1 MPNKGK
7 QILAVWGSPSSGK
20 TVTVVKIARELS
32 LNKKNV
38 AVVFCDGVCPTL
50 PTVLKTKKPVEGSI
64 GEVLAAPNVT
74 QELILK
80 NCVCHGKNPYI
91 SFLGYKAG
99 ENVFTYAEYAKERAV
114 DLLVL
119 LRHIADCV
127 VVDCASNI
135 TDSILST
142 AALEVAD
149 AVLRLGSCDLK
160 GVSYFMSCL
169 PIIADHRFKPEKH
182 IRVLSNVKP
191 RQDSGGYEN
200 TYGGVSYKLPH
211 VDAIEEQFYS
221 LALLDCLS
229 GKDAKVYE
237 PAIQSVVKEV
247 FSYDKEH

>member
-20 TVTVVKIARELS
+20 TVTVVKIAKELS
-32 LNKKNV
+32 INRKNV
-38 AVVFCDGVCPTL
+38 AVVFCDEVCPVL
-50 PTVLKTKKPVEGSI
+50 PTVLKTKKTVEGSI
-64 GEVLAAPNVT
+64 GEVLSAPSVT

-80 NCVCHGKNPYI
+80 NCVCPGKNSYI

-119 LRHIADCV
+119 LRHIADYV
-127 VVDCASNI
+127 VVDCSSAL

-149 AVLRLGSCDLK
+149 TVLRLGSCDLK
-160 GVSYFMSCL
+160 SVSYFMSCL
-169 PIIADHRFKPEKH
+169 PLIADRRFKPEKH
-182 IRVLSNVKP
+182 IRALSNVKP

-200 TYGGVSYKLPH
+200 TYGGVSYRLPH
-211 VDAIEEQFYS
+211 VAAIEEQFYS
-221 LALLDCLS
+221 LALLDGLS
-229 GKDAKVYE
+229 GKEAKAYE
-237 PAIQSVVKEV
+237 TVIRAITEEA
-247 FSYDKEH
+247 FGNG

>member
-20 TVTVVKIARELS
+20 TVTAVKIARELS

-38 AVVFCDGVCPTL
+38 VAVFCDGVCPAI

-64 GEVLAAPNVT
+64 GEVLTAPNVT

-80 NCVCHGKNPYI
+80 NCACHARNPYI
-91 SFLGYKAG
+91 SFLGYKVG

-127 VVDCASNI
+127 VVDCSSNL

-142 AALEVAD
+142 AVLEVAD
-149 AVLRLGSCDLK
+149 TVLRLGSCDLK
-160 GVSYFMSCL
+160 GMSYFMSCL
-169 PIIADHRFKPEKH
+169 PLIADRRFKPEKH
-182 IRVLSNVKP
+182 VRVLSNVKP

-221 LALLDCLS
+221 LSLLDGLS
-229 GKDAKVYE
+229 GKDAKAYE
-237 PAIQSVVKEV
+237 PVIKEIAEGV
-247 FSYDKEH
+247 FGNG

>member
-20 TVTVVKIARELS
+20 TVTAVKIAKELS
-32 LNKKNV
+32 INRKNV
-38 AVVFCDGVCPTL
+38 AVVFCDGVCPAL
-50 PTVLKTKKPVEGSI
+50 PTVLKTKKTVEGSI
-64 GEVLAAPNVT
+64 GEVLSAPSVT

-80 NCVCHGKNPYI
+80 NCICPGKNPYI

-119 LRHIADCV
+119 LRHIADYV
-127 VVDCASNI
+127 VVDCSSAL

-149 AVLRLGSCDLK
+149 TVLRLGSCDLK
-160 GVSYFMSCL
+160 SVSYYMSCL
-169 PIIADHRFKPEKH
+169 PLIADRRFKPEKH

-200 TYGGVSYKLPH
+200 TYGGVSYRLPH
-211 VDAIEEQFYS
+211 VAAIEEQFYS
-221 LALLDCLS
+221 LALLDSLS
-229 GKDAKVYE
+229 GKEAKAYQTVIL
-237 PAIQSVVKEV
+237 AITEEV
-247 FSYDKEH
+247 FGNA

>member
-20 TVTVVKIARELS
+20 TVTAVKIARELS
-32 LNKKNV
+32 LNRKNV
-38 AVVFCDGVCPTL
+38 AVFFCDGVCPAL
-50 PTVLKTKKPVEGSI
+50 PTVLKTKKPVEGSL
-64 GEVLAAPNVT
+64 GEVLSAPNLT

-80 NCVCHGKNPYI
+80 NCVCPAKNPYI
-91 SFLGYKAG
+91 SFLGYKVG

-127 VVDCASNI
+127 VVDCASSL

-160 GVSYFMSCL
+160 GVSYFMSSL
-169 PIIADHRFKPEKH
+169 PLIADRRFKPEKH

-211 VDAIEEQFYS
+211 VAAIEEQFYS
-221 LALLDCLS
+221 LSLLDGLS
-229 GKDAKVYE
+229 GKEAKTYE
-237 PAIQSVVKEV
+237 TVIREIAEGV
-247 FSYDKEH
+247 FANG

>member
-20 TVTVVKIARELS
+20 TVTAVKIARELS
-32 LNKKNV
+32 LNRKNV
-38 AVVFCDGVCPTL
+38 VVVFCDGVCPAL
-50 PTVLKTKKPVEGSI
+50 PTVLKTKKPVEGSL

-80 NCVCHGKNPYI
+80 NCICPAKNPYI

-127 VVDCASNI
+127 VVDCASSL

-169 PIIADHRFKPEKH
+169 PLIADRRFKPEKH

-200 TYGGVSYKLPH
+200 AYGGVSYKLPH
-211 VDAIEEQFYS
+211 VEAIEEQFYS
-221 LALLDCLS
+221 LALLDGLS
-229 GKDAKVYE
+229 GKEAKTYE
-237 PAIQSVVKEV
+237 PVIREIAEGV
-247 FSYDKEH
+247 FGNG

>member
-20 TVTVVKIARELS
+20 TVTAVKIARELS
-32 LNKKNV
+32 LNRKNV
-38 AVVFCDGVCPTL
+38 AVVFCDGVCPAL

-64 GEVLAAPNVT
+64 GEVLSAPNVT

-80 NCVCHGKNPYI
+80 NCECPARNPYF

-127 VVDCASNI
+127 VVDCASSL

-160 GVSYFMSCL
+160 GVSYFMSSL
-169 PIIADHRFKPEKH
+169 PLIADRRFKPEKH
-182 IRVLSNVKP
+182 IRVLSNVKC

-200 TYGGVSYKLPH
+200 AYGGVSYKLPH

-221 LALLDCLS
+221 LSLLDGLP
-229 GKDAKVYE
+229 GKEAKEYE
-237 PAIQSVVKEV
+237 LVIREIAEGV
-247 FSYDKEH
+247 FGNG

>member
-20 TVTVVKIARELS
+20 TVTAVKIARELS
-32 LNKKNV
+32 LNRKNV
-38 AVVFCDGVCPTL
+38 AVVFCDGVCPAL

-64 GEVLAAPNVT
+64 GEVLAAPSVT

-80 NCVCHGKNPYI
+80 NCECPARNPYI

-127 VVDCASNI
+127 VVDCASSL

-160 GVSYFMSCL
+160 GVSYFMSSL
-169 PIIADHRFKPEKH
+169 PLIADRRFKPEKH

-211 VDAIEEQFYS
+211 VAAIEEQFYS
-221 LALLDCLS
+221 LSLLDGLS
-229 GKDAKVYE
+229 GKEAKTYE
-237 PAIQSVVKEV
+237 TVIREIAEGV
-247 FSYDKEH
+247 FGNG

>member
-20 TVTVVKIARELS
+20 TVTAVKIARELS
-32 LNKKNV
+32 LNRKNV
-38 AVVFCDGVCPTL
+38 AVVFCDGVCPAL

-80 NCVCHGKNPYI
+80 NCECPAKSPYL
-91 SFLGYKAG
+91 SFIGYKAG

-127 VVDCASNI
+127 VVDCASSL

-160 GVSYFMSCL
+160 GVSYFMSSL
-169 PIIADHRFKPEKH
+169 PLIADRRFKPEKH

-211 VDAIEEQFYS
+211 VAAIEEQFYS
-221 LALLDCLS
+221 LSLLDGLS
-229 GKDAKVYE
+229 GKEAKTYE
-237 PAIQSVVKEV
+237 TVIREIAEGV
-247 FSYDKEH
+247 FANG

>member
-20 TVTVVKIARELS
+20 TVTAVKIARELS
-32 LNKKNV
+32 LNRKNV
-38 AVVFCDGVCPTL
+38 AVVFCDGMCPAL

-80 NCVCHGKNPYI
+80 NCVCPTKNPYI

-127 VVDCASNI
+127 VVDCASSL

-142 AALEVAD
+142 VALEVAD
-149 AVLRLGSCDLK
+149 AVLRLGSCD
-160 GVSYFMSCL
+160 
-169 PIIADHRFKPEKH
+169 
-182 IRVLSNVKP
+182 
-191 RQDSGGYEN
+191 
-200 TYGGVSYKLPH
+200 
-211 VDAIEEQFYS
+211 
-221 LALLDCLS
+221 
-229 GKDAKVYE
+229 
-237 PAIQSVVKEV
+237 
-247 FSYDKEH
+247 

>member
-20 TVTVVKIARELS
+20 TVTAVKIARELS
-32 LNKKNV
+32 LDKKNV
-38 AVVFCDGVCPTL
+38 AVVFCDAICPTL

-64 GEVLAAPNVT
+64 GEVLTAPNIT

-80 NCVCHGKNPYI
+80 NCICPAKNPYI

-114 DLLVL
+114 DLQVL
-119 LRHIADCV
+119 LRHIADYV
-127 VVDCASNI
+127 VVDCASNL

-142 AALEVAD
+142 AAMEIAD
-149 AVLRLGSCDLK
+149 TVLRLGSCDLK

-169 PIIADHRFKPEKH
+169 PLIADRRFKPEKH

-200 TYGGVSYKLPH
+200 TYGGVSYRLPH
-211 VDAIEEQFYS
+211 VDSIEEQFYS
-221 LALLDCLS
+221 LSLLDGLS
-229 GKDAKVYE
+229 GKDAKAYE
-237 PAIQSVVKEV
+237 PVIREITKGV
-247 FSYDKEH
+247 FGNG

>member
-20 TVTVVKIARELS
+20 TVTAVKIARELS

-38 AVVFCDGVCPTL
+38 AVVLCDGVCPAL
-50 PTVLKTKKPVEGSI
+50 PTVLKTKKLVEGSI
-64 GEVLAAPNVT
+64 GEVLAAPSVT

-80 NCVCHGKNPYI
+80 NCVCPVKNPYI

-119 LRHIADCV
+119 LRHIADYV
-127 VVDCASNI
+127 VVDCANSL

-149 AVLRLGSCDLK
+149 AVLRLGTCDLK

-169 PIIADHRFKPEKH
+169 PLIADRRFKPEQH
-182 IRVLSNVKP
+182 IRVLSDIKP
-191 RQDSGGYEN
+191 RQASGGYEN
-200 TYGGVSYKLPH
+200 SYGGVSYRLPH

-221 LALLDCLS
+221 LALLDGLS
-229 GKDAKVYE
+229 GKEAKSYE
-237 PAIQSVVKEV
+237 PVIREIAKEV
-247 FSYDKEH
+247 FANG

>member
-20 TVTVVKIARELS
+20 TVTAVKIARELS
-32 LNKKNV
+32 LNRKNV
-38 AVVFCDGVCPTL
+38 AVVFCDGVCPAL

-80 NCVCHGKNPYI
+80 NCECPARNPYI

-127 VVDCASNI
+127 VVDCASSL

-160 GVSYFMSCL
+160 GVSYFMSSL
-169 PIIADHRFKPEKH
+169 PLIADRRFKPEKH

-211 VDAIEEQFYS
+211 VAAIEEQFYS
-221 LALLDCLS
+221 LSLLDGLS
-229 GKDAKVYE
+229 GKEAKTYE
-237 PAIQSVVKEV
+237 TVIREIAEGV
-247 FSYDKEH
+247 FGNG

>member
-20 TVTVVKIARELS
+20 TVTAVKIARELS
-32 LNKKNV
+32 LNRKNV
-38 AVVFCDGVCPTL
+38 AVVFCDGVCPAL
-50 PTVLKTKKPVEGSI
+50 PTVLKTKKPVEGSL
-64 GEVLAAPNVT
+64 GEVLSAPNVT

-80 NCVCHGKNPYI
+80 NCECLARNPYI

-99 ENVFTYAEYAKERAV
+99 ENVFTYAEYVKERAV

-127 VVDCASNI
+127 VVDCTSSL

-160 GVSYFMSCL
+160 GVSYFMSSL
-169 PIIADHRFKPEKH
+169 PLIADRRFKPEKH
-182 IRVLSNVKP
+182 IRVLSNVKS

-200 TYGGVSYKLPH
+200 AYGGVSYKLPH

-221 LALLDCLS
+221 LSLLDGLS
-229 GKDAKVYE
+229 GKEAKAYE
-237 PAIQSVVKEV
+237 PVIREIAEGV
-247 FSYDKEH
+247 FGNG

>member
-20 TVTVVKIARELS
+20 TVTAVKIARELS
-32 LNKKNV
+32 LNRKNV
-38 AVVFCDGVCPTL
+38 AVVFCDGMCPAL

-80 NCVCHGKNPYI
+80 NCVCPAKNPYI
-91 SFLGYKAG
+91 SLLGYKAG

-127 VVDCASNI
+127 VVDCASSL

-142 AALEVAD
+142 VALEVAD
-149 AVLRLGSCDLK
+149 AVLRLGSCD
-160 GVSYFMSCL
+160 
-169 PIIADHRFKPEKH
+169 
-182 IRVLSNVKP
+182 
-191 RQDSGGYEN
+191 
-200 TYGGVSYKLPH
+200 
-211 VDAIEEQFYS
+211 
-221 LALLDCLS
+221 
-229 GKDAKVYE
+229 
-237 PAIQSVVKEV
+237 
-247 FSYDKEH
+247 

>member
-20 TVTVVKIARELS
+20 TVTAVKIARELS
-32 LNKKNV
+32 LNRKNV
-38 AVVFCDGVCPTL
+38 AVVFCDGVCPAL

-80 NCVCHGKNPYI
+80 NCECPAKNPYL
-91 SFLGYKAG
+91 SFIGYKAG
-99 ENVFTYAEYAKERAV
+99 ENVFTYADYAKERAV

-119 LRHIADCV
+119 MRHIADCV
-127 VVDCASNI
+127 VVDCASSL
-135 TDSILST
+135 TDSIMST

-160 GVSYFMSCL
+160 GVSYFMSSL
-169 PIIADHRFKPEKH
+169 PLIADRRFKPEKH

-211 VDAIEEQFYS
+211 VAAIEEQFYS
-221 LALLDCLS
+221 LSLLDGLS
-229 GKDAKVYE
+229 GKEAKTYE
-237 PAIQSVVKEV
+237 TVIREIAEGV
-247 FSYDKEH
+247 FANG